1 MNIKNMLS
9 TRKIW
14 MGLGLLAF
22 AHASSAALITLNAN
36 GFSVSYD
43 DAQEAQY
50 GQGFLS
56 GSLDTIYFQPSTFSA
71 LSGGSPASTS
81 APLQLTFTLD
91 PGYAFAG
98 FHFTERGDYFLLG
111 GGAVGVDA
119 SLQAVNAD
127 TAASVVLGLAPGGP
141 LDLTGGS
148 APWAATGSIASG
160 LGVLQTLQITLDN
173 ELLASAPAGDLSF
186 IQKTYVGF
194 QLLTRAE
201 PVSVPEPSSWA
212 LLIAGM
218 LAALLAGRRQLRI
231 PGMRFGRRD

>member
-22 AHASSAALITLNAN
+22 AHASSAALITLNAT

-81 APLQLTFTLD
+81 APLQLTFTIN
-91 PGYAFAG
+91 PGYSFAG
-98 FHFTERGDYFLLG
+98 FHFAERGDYFLFG
-111 GGAVGVDA
+111 SGTVGVDA

-127 TAASVVLGLAPGGP
+127 TAAAVVLNLAPAGP

-148 APWAATGSIASG
+148 TPWEVTGSIASG
-160 LGVLQTLQITLDN
+160 LGAPQTLQITLDY
-173 ELLASAPAGDLSF
+173 ELFADAPAGELSF
-186 IQKTYVGF
+186 IQKTYAGF
-194 QLLTRAE
+194 QLVTVAD

-212 LLIAGM
+212 LLIVGM
-218 LAALLAGRRQLRI
+218 LAALLAGRRRMRI
-231 PGMRFGRRD
+231 PGMRLGRRD